1 MHVRCLAGA
10 WSKINRVVDQRQDAW
25 EVFGRGEL

>member
-1 MHVRCLAGA
+1 VRCLAGA
-10 WSKINRVVDQRQDAW
+10 CSKINRVVDQRQDAW